1 VEELTDRFMYAM
13 DGDDDEWMF
22 DTSCLKLCSFFLSGY
37 AIDAYYF
44 DKVHM

>member
-1 VEELTDRFMYAM
+1 MYAM
-13 DGDDDEWMF
+13 DGDDDEWLF
-22 DTSCLKLCSFFLSGY
+22 DTSWLKLCSLFLSGY